1 MFEINQI
8 KSDFEDISFNP
19 FNKSDSLFEDPND
32 PDSHYFDERD
42 YESKYLHV
50 NQINTFLYDLTQ
62 HENLSL
68 LHLNIRSLRSNLDDF
83 HTLLEEINALSTLS
97 VQLKHDLM
105 TISLKQIRITTYQI
119 MKEFIMKEKLTKEGV
134 EFLCMLGMTSPIK
147 IRTICVFLMA
157 IEKFS
162 QLN

>member
-1 MFEINQI
+1 MNQI

-50 NQINTFLYDLTQ
+50 NEINTFLYDLTQ

-97 VQLKHDLM
+97 VQLRHGLM